1 MKKILIVV
9 AVTACAMFASAATCK
24 WNSGVIKLS
33 DGATTATKN
42 AVTGYVWEFATSTI
56 YDQVVAGTLDVVAEF
71 QKENH
76 GALGASPLSKG
87 STSTGK
93 VNINGT
99 LDVASPNQVYAVI
112 LYVEGDNKAFL
123 YNYAKSGDVGT
134 TGITVDEISNYRG
147 GSILSAPQGEAI
159 SGGWAAAPEPTSG
172 LLLLLGVAGLALKR
186 KRA

>member
-1 MKKILIVV
+1 M
-9 AVTACAMFASAATCK
+9 
-24 WNSGVIKLS
+24 
-33 DGATTATKN
+33 
-42 AVTGYVWEFATSTI
+42 
-56 YDQVVAGTLDVVAEF
+56 TLDVVAEF
-71 QKENH
+71 QKDGH
-76 GALGASPLSKG
+76 GVLGSSPLSKK

-112 LYVEGDNKAFL
+112 LYVEGNNEAFL

-147 GSILSAPQGEAI
+147 GSILSTPQGAAI
-159 SGGWAAAPEPTSG
+159 TGGWAAAPEPTSG
-172 LLLLLGVAGLALKR
+172 LLMLLGMAGLALRR